1 MESGQQDLRS
11 RPILRGVI
19 SRPEVAWHTQ
29 KLSSSALR
37 LDEREKDTET
47 RDQHWVRH
55 QCTNRLS
62 SSALRLDEREKDTE
76 TGGQHW
82 VRHQCTNRYM
92 TQVCG

>member
-1 MESGQQDLRS
+1 MESG
-11 RPILRGVI
+11 PT
-19 SRPEVAWHTQ
+19 RPEVSAEHQRRDQQQTRRTLAKPK

-62 SSALRLDEREKDTE
+62 SSALRLDETRE
-76 TGGQHW
+76 GH
-82 VRHQCTNRYM
+82 
-92 TQVCG
+92 